1 MINSTNINWKFLLN
15 IGFDEWYVEWL
26 NRQEIKVQQE
36 LYRSGYT
43 ISSLDKFCAL
53 LNMGF
58 KQHTILGLWMKYPN
72 SFMAEN
78 VLFFN
83 RLTVLIEKYGMS
95 QLNDFF
101 WKYDEL
107 GAWEYLGR
115 DEIEWEKALKVLKE
129 EFQMDRK
136 QKIQKLVSI
145 GFAQEDVDALQEYS
159 MDFQLDVLA
168 EYYLEEQYLKTL
180 KFLLESGFSDIL
192 LQLFMDNPERF
203 TIETPLYILR
213 KRKQKVDNIQEWYKN
228 YGDEFLDAF
237 LDEDERIW
245 INFLVR

>member
-1 MINSTNINWKFLLN
+1 MINNTNINWEFLLN
-15 IGFDEWYVEWL
+15 IGFEEWYVEWL

-58 KQHTILGLWMKYPN
+58 KQYTILGLWMKYPN
-72 SFMAEN
+72 SFMADN

-83 RLTVLIEKYGMS
+83 RLAVLIEKYGMS

-115 DEIEWEKALKVLKE
+115 DEIEWKKALKVLKE

-136 QKIQKLVSI
+136 QKIQKLVAI

-168 EYYLEEQYLKTL
+168 EYYLEERYLKTL

-192 LQLFMDNPERF
+192 LYLFMDNPERF
-203 TIETPLYILR
+203 TIETPLYILK
-213 KRKQKVDNIQEWYKN
+213 KRKQKVENIQEWYKN

-237 LDEDERIW
+237 LDEDERVW
-245 INFLVR
+245 IKFLER